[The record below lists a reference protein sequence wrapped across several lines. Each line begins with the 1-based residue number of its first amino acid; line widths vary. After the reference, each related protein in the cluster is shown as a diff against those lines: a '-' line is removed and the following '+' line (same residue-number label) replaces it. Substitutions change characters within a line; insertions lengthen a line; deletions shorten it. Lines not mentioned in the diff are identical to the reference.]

1 MHVMA
6 KFDIEKWCSHVQTF
20 GITFSYIVP
29 PVALLLSKHD
39 VVDKYDLSSLR
50 MMSSAAAPLTRELV
64 EAVYSRIKV
73 GIKQGFG
80 LSEASPT
87 THSQQWEDWREYIGS
102 VGRLMPN
109 MEAKYMRMTDDGSE
123 PQEATVGEVGELYLR
138 GPNIFLGYH
147 HNPKATRESLLPDGW
162 FRTGDVGYQ
171 DAKGNFYIADRVK
184 ELIKYKGFQVAPAE
198 LEGILA
204 DNETIKDVAVVGIAS
219 EAHASEV
226 PLAFVVRKE
235 SSSLSEKQE
244 ADNILRWF
252 NNKVAPHKRLR
263 GGVRF
268 VYEIPRNPTGKI
280 LRRRLKEK
288 LLRKLNSPPKT
299 KL

>member
-1 MHVMA
+1 MHVMV
-6 KFDIEKWCSHVQTF
+6 KFDIGKWCSHVQNF
-20 GITFSYIVP
+20 RITFSYIVP

-50 MMSSAAAPLTRELV
+50 MMNSAAAPLTRELV

-87 THSQQWEDWREYIGS
+87 THSQQWEDWRDHIGS

-109 MEAKYMRMTDDGSE
+109 MEAKYMRMTDDGSDS
-123 PQEATVGEVGELYLR
+123 QEATVGEVGELYLR

-147 HNPKATRESLLPDGW
+147 HNPTATRETLLPGGW

-171 DAKGNFYIADRVK
+171 DAKGNFYITDRVK

-198 LEGILA
+198 LEGILV
-204 DNETIKDVAVVGIAS
+204 DNEAIKDAAVVGIAS

-226 PLAFVVRKE
+226 PLAFIVRKKP
-235 SSSLSEKQE
+235 SSLSEEQE

-252 NNKVAPHKRLR
+252 NNRVAPHKRLR

-268 VYEIPRNPTGKI
+268 VEEIPKNPTGKI
-280 LRRRLKEK
+280 LRRKLKE
-288 LLRKLNSPPKT
+288 LLLPELNSLPKP